1 MKLKDKIQTW
11 WSKLTVKTV
20 NRTFGIVIFVLVFLF
35 TFLFGFEFKEQWKL
49 LLEIFCPIIGA
60 VGIAWLVIALIVYK
74 RNKIND
80 PNQQKIKQALDN
92 ESKKDKI

>member
-1 MKLKDKIQTW
+1 MNLKDKTKTW

-20 NRTFGIVIFVLVFLF
+20 NGTFGIIIFVLVFLF
-35 TFLFGFEFKEQWKL
+35 TFLFGFEFKTQWKL
-49 LLEIFCPIIGA
+49 LLEIFGPLVGA
-60 VGIAWLVIALIVYK
+60 VGIAWLTIGLIVWK
-74 RNKIND
+74 RNKTND